1 MRIGLIDSFKN
12 NFIETF
18 LNYHNFSDR
27 HSPLLIIIISYLNN
41 LGIDLNII
49 RLIHLN
55 LVPLLIFI
63 SYKCL
68 VLKFPDNNKNLL
80 FLICCAFFLSASLR
94 SIAIWPD
101 SRLIGLFL
109 FLCSVYF
116 FIKFKKRYEYKDCI
130 LNNLL
135 LVLSAY
141 FSPNFS
147 IFFIY
152 FFFNF
157 FKFYKFSKQIVIL
170 LLFNLILSLPIF
182 IYVFILDVNF
192 FAIKAVSNTSALE
205 GFNISN
211 KIFII
216 SSLIFFYLFPF
227 LSNKL
232 SIKLIMNEFKINFLF
247 LITILFFLL
256 LYFFNYSNEYTG
268 AEFF

>member
-1 MRIGLIDSFKN
+1 M
-12 NFIETF
+12 
-18 LNYHNFSDR
+18 
-27 HSPLLIIIISYLNN
+27 
-41 LGIDLNII
+41 
-49 RLIHLN
+49 
-55 LVPLLIFI
+55 
-63 SYKCL
+63 
-68 VLKFPDNNKNLL
+68 
-80 FLICCAFFLSASLR
+80 
-94 SIAIWPD
+94 
-101 SRLIGLFL
+101 
-109 FLCSVYF
+109 
-116 FIKFKKRYEYKDCI
+116 
-130 LNNLL
+130 
-135 LVLSAY
+135 VLSAY

-157 FKFYKFSKQIVIL
+157 FKFYKFSKQIIIL

-232 SIKLIMNEFKINFLF
+232 SIKLIMNEFKITHLF
-247 LITILFFLL
+247 LITILFFYYCISLITQM
-256 LYFFNYSNEYTG
+256 NIPG
-268 AEFF
+268 AEFFLNFHI